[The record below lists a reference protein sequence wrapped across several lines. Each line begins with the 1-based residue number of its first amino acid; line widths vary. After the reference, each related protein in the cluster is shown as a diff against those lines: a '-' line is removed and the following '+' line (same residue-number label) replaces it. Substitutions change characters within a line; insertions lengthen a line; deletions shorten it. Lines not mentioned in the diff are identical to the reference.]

1 MKQKLFGLL
10 SLAVV
15 LAMVLGACTPAAQV
29 TQEAPAATEAPAA
42 PAATEAPAA
51 PEATEAP
58 AAPEATEVPAPVEE
72 PVSDRTGGWLDT
84 VVFSAIPDAGPAV
97 EQLKA
102 GVIDMYPV
110 SADDS
115 AAFEDVK
122 SDPNLKYATIYGSNN
137 QMLFN
142 ATQCA
147 DPAKFNPFAVQE
159 IREAMNWATD
169 RNYIAQEIMDGLA
182 APKYTALTSAYADYS
197 RYASKMSEI
206 ETKYAYDLDKA
217 KAAVDAAMTDQGFEK
232 NADGKWEKDGNVATV
247 IVLIRTEDARLEI
260 GNYFANQLE
269 ELGFATDRQEKTRGD
284 AAPIWQ
290 QTEPSECQFMVY
302 TAGWISTAISRDDG
316 NMFIQY
322 NTGTMQNLPAMNEYA
337 PSERLVEI
345 EDKLYTNDF
354 ADFAERGEL
363 FEEALDLSM
372 QESWWGIWISD
383 NTAFSP
389 FSSEVVG
396 AYDLA
401 GGFASAQLFPYT
413 ARFEGQEGGEL
424 KIAQSGILVSPWN
437 PIAGSNWTD
446 DAGVQRWTEDFGAVY
461 NPYTGLLMPKL
472 IASAD
477 VSVLAELPIAQQADS
492 WVNLEKVDSIEVP
505 ADAWYDWDAAN
516 QKWITVGEAFPEGT
530 TAKTK
535 SVVTYRPELWDTT
548 WHDGTPFTIADIV
561 FGMIMQF
568 DGAKAESKRYDES
581 LTPDYDA
588 LMTHFKGVRI
598 TSTDPLTIETYD
610 DLFALDAE
618 NNITSWYPSYY
629 YGFQG
634 GMINMQ
640 SLVGAMLA
648 EENGELA
655 LSSSK
660 STDKQVEYTS
670 LIAGPSLEVQK
681 TWLDQAIADQYIP
694 FAPTMSEFITAEE
707 AVQRYNNMVAWYEAH
722 NHLFIGTGPYF
733 VDQVFPV
740 EGTITLKRY
749 EDYIFPANEFSVFA
763 EPKLAA
769 VAIDG
774 PTTVVAGEEAA
785 FDLTV
790 TANDEPYPTAELASV
805 SYILFNADGT
815 QAGTGEAEAV
825 ADGQWQ
831 IVLPADVTSTLQDG
845 TAKLSVVVSSNIVS
859 IPTFTTYEFVV
870 TQ

>member
-1 MKQKLFGLL
+1 
-10 SLAVV
+10 
-15 LAMVLGACTPAAQV
+15 
-29 TQEAPAATEAPAA
+29 
-42 PAATEAPAA
+42 
-51 PEATEAP
+51 
-58 AAPEATEVPAPVEE
+58 
-72 PVSDRTGGWLDT
+72 
-84 VVFSAIPDAGPAV
+84 
-97 EQLKA
+97 
-102 GVIDMYPV
+102 
-110 SADDS
+110 
-115 AAFEDVK
+115 
-122 SDPNLKYATIYGSNN
+122 
-137 QMLFN
+137 
-142 ATQCA
+142 
-147 DPAKFNPFAVQE
+147 
-159 IREAMNWATD
+159 
-169 RNYIAQEIMDGLA
+169 
-182 APKYTALTSAYADYS
+182 
-197 RYASKMSEI
+197 
-206 ETKYAYDLDKA
+206 
-217 KAAVDAAMTDQGFEK
+217 
-232 NADGKWEKDGNVATV
+232 
-247 IVLIRTEDARLEI
+247 
-260 GNYFANQLE
+260 
-269 ELGFATDRQEKTRGD
+269 
-284 AAPIWQ
+284 
-290 QTEPSECQFMVY
+290 
-302 TAGWISTAISRDDG
+302 
-316 NMFIQY
+316 
-322 NTGTMQNLPAMNEYA
+322 
-337 PSERLVEI
+337 
-345 EDKLYTNDF
+345 
-354 ADFAERGEL
+354 
-363 FEEALDLSM
+363 
-372 QESWWGIWISD
+372 
-383 NTAFSP
+383 
-389 FSSEVVG
+389 
-396 AYDLA
+396 
-401 GGFASAQLFPYT
+401 
-413 ARFEGQEGGEL
+413 
-424 KIAQSGILVSPWN
+424 
-437 PIAGSNWTD
+437 
-446 DAGVQRWTEDFGAVY
+446 
-461 NPYTGLLMPKL
+461 
-472 IASAD
+472 
-477 VSVLAELPIAQQADS
+477 
-492 WVNLEKVDSIEVP
+492 
-505 ADAWYDWDAAN
+505 
-516 QKWITVGEAFPEGT
+516 
-530 TAKTK
+530 
-535 SVVTYRPELWDTT
+535 
-548 WHDGTPFTIADIV
+548 
-561 FGMIMQF
+561 MIMQF

>member
-1 MKQKLFGLL
+1 MKQKLFAFL
-10 SLAVV
+10 SIAV
-15 LAMVLGACTPAAQV
+15 LFAMVLGACTPAAQV
-29 TQEAPAATEAPAA
+29 TEAPAAATEAPAMATEA
-42 PAATEAPAA
+42 PAMATEAPAAATEAPAE
-51 PEATEAP
+51 PT
-58 AAPEATEVPAPVEE
+58 AAPESTRV
-72 PVSDRTGGWLDT
+72 GGWLDS

-102 GVIDMYPV
+102 GEVDMYAV
-110 SADDS
+110 SADDP

-122 SDPNLKYATIYGSNN
+122 SDPNLKYATIYGSSN

-169 RNYIAQEIMDGLA
+169 RNYISQEIMDGLA
-182 APKYTALTSAYADYS
+182 TPKYTALTSAFADYS
-197 RYASKMSEI
+197 RYASTMSAI
-206 ETKYAYDLDKA
+206 ETNYGYDMDKA
-217 KAAVDAAMTDQGFEK
+217 KAAVDAAMTAEGFAK
-232 NADGKWEKDGNVATV
+232 NANGKWEKGGNVATV
-247 IVLIRTEDARLEI
+247 LVLIRTEDARLEI

-269 ELGFATDRQEKTRGD
+269 ELGFVTDRQEKTRGD

-290 QTEPSECQFMVY
+290 QTDPAECQFMVY

-322 NTGTMQNLPAMNEYA
+322 NTGTMQNLPAMNEYN
-337 PSERLVEI
+337 PSDRLKEI
-345 EDKLYTNDF
+345 EDKLYTNNF
-354 ADFAERGEL
+354 VDFAERGAL
-363 FEEALDLSM
+363 FEEALTQSM
-372 QESWWGIWISD
+372 KESWWGIWITD

-389 FSSEVVG
+389 FSNKVTG

-413 ARFEGQEGGEL
+413 ARIAGQEGGEL

-477 VSVLAELPIAQQADS
+477 VTVLNELPISQQEDS
-492 WVNLEKVDSIEVP
+492 WVTLNKVDSIEVP
-505 ADAWYDWDAAN
+505 GDAWVDWDATN
-516 QKWITVGEAFPEGT
+516 QKWITAAEKFPEGT

-535 SVVTYRPELWDTT
+535 SVVTYRPELWDTK
-548 WHDGTPFTIADIV
+548 WHDGTTFSIADIV

-581 LTPDYDA
+581 LTPD
-588 LMTHFKGVRI
+588 LESLLTHFKGVRI

-610 DLFALDAE
+610 DLFSLDAE

-655 LSSSK
+655 LSASK
-660 STDKQVEYTS
+660 SEEKQVEYTS
-670 LIAGPSLEVQK
+670 LAAGPSLEVQK
-681 TWLDQAIADQYIP
+681 KWLDQAIADQYIP
-694 FAPTMSEFITAEE
+694 FAPTMSEYITADE
-707 AVQRYNNMVAWYEAH
+707 AVARYNNMVAWYEAH
-722 NHLFIGTGPYF
+722 NTLFIGTGPYF

-740 EGTITLKRY
+740 EQTITLKRF
-749 EDYIFPANEFSVFA
+749 EDYLFPATEFSVFA
-763 EPKLAA
+763 EPKIA
-769 VAIDG
+769 VVSVDG

-785 FDLTV
+785 FDVMV
-790 TANDEPYPTAELASV
+790 TFNDEAYPTAELDKV
-805 SYILFNADGT
+805 SYILFDATGA
-815 QAGTGEAEAV
+815 QVGTGEAEAV
-825 ADGQWQ
+825 ADGQWTV
-831 IVLPADVTSTLQDG
+831 VLPADVTTALVDG
-845 TAKLSVVVSSNIVS
+845 TAKLSVVVSSKIVS

-870 TQ
+870 TK